1 MANSARKKVKDPEGR
16 MPLVEHLREL
26 RNRLA
31 KSVVAIVVVAVVAAF
46 YYKDIIEV
54 FKHPIQQAIGCQ
66 VSFSELSQKDAT
78 KTCGNITMSGLV
90 GPFTLMVKVSLVSGL
105 VLSSPVWLY
114 QLWAFL
120 APGLHKTEKKYALG
134 FVAAG
139 VPLFAAGAYFA
150 YWALPAAAKVLID
163 FTPSGVTNL
172 LPLDELIDL
181 VTRLVVVFGLSFE
194 LPLLLMMLN
203 FGGILSGRRMLGWWR
218 PMVMGVTVF
227 AAVAT
232 PTVDPFSM
240 FLLAGP
246 IIVLYFI
253 AVAIALVNDKRKQR
267 ANPDRDLDDDE
278 AAPLDLT
285 PQPIGDSEPLP
296 ALPEQSSTDGAHST
310 GRGYDDAT

>member
-1 MANSARKKVKDPEGR
+1 MPKSARKKEKDPEGR
-16 MPLVEHLREL
+16 MPLAEHLREL

-31 KSVVAIVVVAVVAAF
+31 KSVLAIVIVAVVAAF

-54 FKHPIQQAIGCQ
+54 FKHPIQEAIGCKI
-66 VSFSELSQKDAT
+66 SFAELANKDSRQQCA
-78 KTCGNITMSGLV
+78 NITMSGLV

-105 VLSSPVWLY
+105 VLASPVWLY

-139 VPLFAAGAYFA
+139 VPLFAAGGFFA
-150 YWALPAAAKVLID
+150 YKVLPSAAKVLIE
-163 FTPSGVTNL
+163 FTPGGVDNL

-203 FGGILSGRRMLGWWR
+203 FGGVLTGRRMLGWWR
-218 PMVMGVTVF
+218 GMIMGVTVF
-227 AAVAT
+227 SAVAT

-253 AVAIALVNDKRKQR
+253 AVGIALLNDKRKR
-267 ANPDRDLDDDE
+267 EANPDQLLSDDE

-296 ALPEQSSTDGAHST
+296 PLTEQSAGH
-310 GRGYDDAT
+310 GKGYDDVT